1 MLNFLKLYNQ
11 LNGKVTILTCADWTQ
26 FVTSTINVIFY
37 CSKQS
42 FIRSIWKLS
51 PWLLKNTLIIHKL
64 LTSLTKYIRQH
75 FSRNEL
81 SNSKEFEERPLK
93 MSKVQNNVLQTTL
106 NKINSKLNQ
115 ASERDSDTQVTSE
128 ERGVWQAETGGQ
140 TGLVLLE
147 SGLRRAVHLFFSQL
161 EWNPH

>member
-1 MLNFLKLYNQ
+1 
-11 LNGKVTILTCADWTQ
+11 
-26 FVTSTINVIFY
+26 
-37 CSKQS
+37 
-42 FIRSIWKLS
+42 
-51 PWLLKNTLIIHKL
+51 
-64 LTSLTKYIRQH
+64 
-75 FSRNEL
+75 
-81 SNSKEFEERPLK
+81 